1 LQTQKQ
7 MTNPSKHQ
15 SGATFKRTLFWSIKL
30 FVSAA
35 LVVYLVSKIGA
46 GNAFEKALAIPVTH
60 LAGAFFLL
68 LLQAVLGGIRW
79 RFVVIALG
87 AKLTAS
93 KAVLITFISL
103 FFNQFLPASVGAD
116 IVRVWQSNKAGLAV
130 PTGITSVFLERFGN
144 LLCVV
149 GMTIG
154 AIPIWTKHFYGDSAR
169 SAFIGTGVAAVLLLI
184 TVMNLDRLPSNWRRW
199 GVFRWLATLATDSRS
214 LFLHPL
220 YASMLFAT
228 AIAGQLALVGA
239 AYVLAQGLGLNLRP
253 IDFLATIPAV
263 ALLSSLPISIAG
275 WGVREL
281 AMVSVLGLLAVPA
294 ESALALSL
302 VLALA
307 GIAVSLPG
315 GLVWLTLRHEAK
327 SSLPH
332 A

>member
-1 LQTQKQ
+1 
-7 MTNPSKHQ
+7 MTNPSLNQ
-15 SGATFKRTLFWSIKL
+15 SGATFKRTLFWSIKF

-46 GNAFEKALAIPVTH
+46 GNAFEKAFAIPVTH
-60 LAGAFFLL
+60 LVGAFFLL

-87 AKLTAS
+87 ARLTAR

-116 IVRVWQSNKAGLAV
+116 IVRVWQSNKAGLAL

-169 SAFIGTGVAAVLLLI
+169 SAFIGTGIAAVLLLI
-184 TVMNLDRLPSNWRRW
+184 VVMNLDRLPSIWRRW
-199 GVFRWLATLATDSRS
+199 GVFRWLATLALDSRS
-214 LFLHPL
+214 LFLHPF
-220 YASMLFAT
+220 YASMLFTT

-239 AYVLAQGLGLNLRP
+239 AYVLAQGLGLNLSP

-281 AMVSVLGLLAVPA
+281 AMVSVLGVLAVPA
-294 ESALALSL
+294 ESALALSF

-327 SSLPH
+327 SNSPH
-332 A
+332 G

>member
-1 LQTQKQ
+1 MVHIQKQ
-7 MTNPSKHQ
+7 MTTPSIKQ
-15 SGATFKRTLFWSIKL
+15 PGATFKRTLFWSIKF

-46 GNAFEKALAIPVTH
+46 GNALEKALAIPAYH

-68 LLQAVLGGIRW
+68 LMQAILGGIRW

-103 FFNQFLPASVGAD
+103 FFNQFLPSSVGAD
-116 IVRVWQSNKAGLAV
+116 IVRVWQSNKAGLAL

-144 LLCVV
+144 LICVV
-149 GMTIG
+149 AMTIG
-154 AIPIWTKHFYGDSAR
+154 AIPIWTTHFYGESA
-169 SAFIGTGVAAVLLLI
+169 SSVFLGTGAAVASLLI
-184 TVMNLDRLPSNWRRW
+184 AVMNLDRLPSVWRRW
-199 GVFRWLATLATDSRS
+199 GVFRWLATLALDSRA
-214 LFLHPL
+214 LFLHPF
-220 YASMLFAT
+220 YASMLLAT
-228 AIAGQLALVGA
+228 AVAGQLALVGA

-281 AMVSVLGLLAVPA
+281 AMVSVLGMLAVPA

-307 GIAVSLPG
+307 GITVSLPG
-315 GLVWLTLRHEAK
+315 GLVWLTLRHEVR
-327 SSLPH
+327 SI
-332 A
+332 